1 MVNSLNPTV
10 CVTYSHDFLRRYIL
24 VKRDTLDRD
33 FLAGIRSLL
42 NFTETTS
49 RRNIFGIFDFAL
61 DQQLRGQY
69 PPVCAQTLDLM
80 SQVIPQSVRNLFF

>member
-1 MVNSLNPTV
+1 MVKSLNHTIR
-10 CVTYSHDFLRRYIL
+10 VTHSHDFLGGDIQ
-24 VKRDTLDRD
+24 VKRYALDRD
-33 FLAGIRSLL
+33 FLAGIRSLP

-49 RRNIFGIFDFAL
+49 RRNTFGIFDFAL